1 MRRGVAVSRKFARD
15 RLAYVGRVR
24 LCVFCGCSRR
34 RHNFEPKDFLWSLEA
49 AVALV
54 ASVLVL
60 SHQHY
65 ADRVPGVRAA
75 RPFAA
80 LPLLHFGR
88 STNCTRSDTH
98 AWRFIPSAPHLSH
111 LSHVCSPRS
120 TWMIDTEKSVLENQY
135 LVMQRDKEMEILD
148 VKKGKDGKGGEN
160 YYRIKWGKVDATNV
174 HFTWEPESN
183 LPLAKETI
191 DKWWAKPMVLRQ
203 NQFL

>member
-65 ADRVPGVRAA
+65 ADRVPGVRAVGCV
-75 RPFAA
+75 PQT
-80 LPLLHFGR
+80 L
-88 STNCTRSDTH
+88 
-98 AWRFIPSAPHLSH
+98 
-111 LSHVCSPRS
+111 
-120 TWMIDTEKSVLENQY
+120 
-135 LVMQRDKEMEILD
+135 
-148 VKKGKDGKGGEN
+148 
-160 YYRIKWGKVDATNV
+160 
-174 HFTWEPESN
+174 
-183 LPLAKETI
+183 
-191 DKWWAKPMVLRQ
+191 
-203 NQFL
+203 